1 MQDLEGRILAWNPG
15 AERMYGW
22 SEAEALAMNIRDL
35 IPEGQREEAL
45 AMVKQLARAE
55 VLEPYRTQ
63 RIAKDGRIVEVWL
76 TATALM
82 NETGE
87 VYAIATTEREIR
99 GQNEDGASIVTR
111 RKQDH
116 D

>member
-1 MQDLEGRILAWNPG
+1 
-15 AERMYGW
+15 
-22 SEAEALAMNIRDL
+22 MNIRDL
-35 IPEGQREEAL
+35 IPEDQQEKSL
-45 AMVKQLARAE
+45 AIVKQLARAE
-55 VLEPYRTQ
+55 VLEPYRLQ
-63 RIAKDGRIVEVWL
+63 RTAKGGRTVEVWL

-87 VYAIATTEREIR
+87 AYAIATTEREMR
-99 GQNEDGASIVTR
+99 EQNEDGASIVTG